1 MLTKASKE
9 LERALA
15 VTCYDNFVT
24 NGERLSIPDN
34 IPQLR
39 SDLAPLYDLKPA
51 DYNRIVN
58 ELTNLLAVASHL
70 LPETGNEALAQA
82 LIHSATGILCDY
94 DPDVV
99 EFLQQSLMRGEQPA
113 DHP

>member
-1 MLTKASKE
+1 M
-9 LERALA
+9 
-15 VTCYDNFVT
+15 T
-24 NGERLSIPDN
+24 NREHLSIPDS

-39 SDLAPLYDLKPA
+39 GDLIPLYDLTPA

-70 LPETGNEALAQA
+70 LQETGNEALAQA
-82 LIHSATGILCDY
+82 LINSATEILCDY

-99 EFLQQSLMRGEQPA
+99 EFLQHSLMQVSQPA
-113 DHP
+113 DNS

>member
-1 MLTKASKE
+1 M
-9 LERALA
+9 
-15 VTCYDNFVT
+15 T

-34 IPQLR
+34 LPQLR
-39 SDLAPLYDLKPA
+39 ADLAPLYDLAPT

-70 LPETGNEALAQA
+70 LQETGNEALAQA
-82 LIHSATGILCDY
+82 LVHSATEILYDY

-99 EFLQQSLMRGEQPA
+99 EFLQHSFI
-113 DHP
+113 